1 MSEVVMEYQTG
12 VEGSIG
18 CEAVFDKE
26 KLMKIV
32 NEWWGITDLEEF
44 ISSYIWDDTKSIM
57 EEFDRRNWDYETKEV
72 PF

>member
-1 MSEVVMEYQTG
+1 MSKVIMDYQTG
-12 VEGSIG
+12 VESSIG

-26 KLMKIV
+26 KLMEIV